1 LNRKGIEIGLH
12 AWLKGTVNQ
21 PLFAHEVVVL
31 QITKPSK

>member
-1 LNRKGIEIGLH
+1 MIEKELKLGLH

-21 PLFAHEVVVL
+21 PLFAQEAVVL